1 MKGFLGYWIWAM
13 KAIILMGM
21 MSTATAETQLTT
33 AAIFY
38 DHMVMQRDKPVKIWG
53 SGTPSSVITATLT
66 LSKESSVT
74 SSVVVN
80 TDGEWLLELP
90 QQRAGGPYE
99 LTITSG
105 SEIQHFR
112 DVMIG
117 DVWLASGQ
125 SNMEWKLHQQ
135 VDNWQDE
142 VRDSDYPDIRFFEI
156 DNHFS
161 ATPQSQIKSSY
172 RWVKANPR
180 NSGNFSAVAW
190 FFAKSLHV
198 EKGIP
203 IAIIDS
209 TWGGTPAEAWTSLP
223 VLSQQEHYRDMAA
236 SIMKAPDEW
245 EARFAANEALITE
258 KYALVSSSSGYADG
272 AVLTTDYDDSQW
284 EVREVPNPS
293 NAPFTDVAWLRKT
306 VNLAEVPDT
315 ASLHLGR
322 LEKLARVFVNGQQ
335 VYEQYWTDFEDSID
349 IPHGLLKQG
358 DNIIAVRLIN
368 DWDNKAHLGMP
379 NKVYLMIDKQVLSLE
394 GHWKYSNQVELLI
407 PKAQRYNES
416 TGVLFNAMVHPIV
429 NYPLK
434 GVIWYQGESNV
445 GANEWYSTLFKSMIL
460 DWRQRWDQ
468 LDLPFLFVQL
478 ASFLPPS
485 EVPEES
491 AWAQLRD
498 AQTSVLTLPKT
509 GMAVALDVGDA
520 DDIHPRNKQAIG
532 HRLYLAAKH
541 VAYGESLLFSGPQIS
556 DAVPDTHEGIRGVM
570 VSFQHNEGLQAK
582 HHNRLLGFAIAGAD
596 RTYVNAKARILDDA
610 VFVYSEQ
617 INEPVSVRYGWANNS
632 NGNLYNRAELPAVP
646 FEINLE

>member
-190 FFAKSLHV
+190 F
-198 EKGIP
+198 
-203 IAIIDS
+203 
-209 TWGGTPAEAWTSLP
+209 
-223 VLSQQEHYRDMAA
+223 
-236 SIMKAPDEW
+236 
-245 EARFAANEALITE
+245 
-258 KYALVSSSSGYADG
+258 
-272 AVLTTDYDDSQW
+272 
-284 EVREVPNPS
+284 
-293 NAPFTDVAWLRKT
+293 
-306 VNLAEVPDT
+306 
-315 ASLHLGR
+315 
-322 LEKLARVFVNGQQ
+322 
-335 VYEQYWTDFEDSID
+335 
-349 IPHGLLKQG
+349 
-358 DNIIAVRLIN
+358 
-368 DWDNKAHLGMP
+368 
-379 NKVYLMIDKQVLSLE
+379 
-394 GHWKYSNQVELLI
+394 
-407 PKAQRYNES
+407 
-416 TGVLFNAMVHPIV
+416 
-429 NYPLK
+429 
-434 GVIWYQGESNV
+434 
-445 GANEWYSTLFKSMIL
+445 
-460 DWRQRWDQ
+460 
-468 LDLPFLFVQL
+468 
-478 ASFLPPS
+478 
-485 EVPEES
+485 
-491 AWAQLRD
+491 
-498 AQTSVLTLPKT
+498 
-509 GMAVALDVGDA
+509 
-520 DDIHPRNKQAIG
+520 
-532 HRLYLAAKH
+532 
-541 VAYGESLLFSGPQIS
+541 
-556 DAVPDTHEGIRGVM
+556 
-570 VSFQHNEGLQAK
+570 LQS
-582 HHNRLLGFAIAGAD
+582 HFM
-596 RTYVNAKARILDDA
+596 
-610 VFVYSEQ
+610 
-617 INEPVSVRYGWANNS
+617 
-632 NGNLYNRAELPAVP
+632 
-646 FEINLE
+646 